1 MKKILAANFAAILA
15 ISMTSC
21 IHTDD
26 QPVGSDQ
33 LIEEVF
39 ELQGFSSVD
48 VGSAMNVV
56 IIESDEF
63 RVTAN
68 GAERDI
74 NDLNIRVINNTLKID
89 YYKRNWLR
97 GLNRKRMDLVIET
110 NALREI
116 DASGASL
123 VEIANFNAFRVLDAD
138 ISGASRL
145 ELNVPADELDLE
157 LSGASVFTMKE
168 NCPVISA
175 DLSGASK
182 LYAFDAAS
190 EKVYLELSG
199 ASKAQVSVSDFL
211 EVEASGASSVVYR
224 GTPRI
229 DQEISGGSKISKD

>member
-1 MKKILAANFAAILA
+1 MKKILVATLAAVLA
-15 ISMTSC
+15 LSLNSC

-33 LIEEVF
+33 LTEEVY
-39 ELQGFSSVD
+39 ELQGFNSVD

-56 IIESDEF
+56 IVESDDF

-97 GLNRKRMDLVIET
+97 SLNRKRMDLVLET

-116 DASGASL
+116 DASGACL
-123 VEIANFNAFRVLDAD
+123 VEIANFSPFRVLDAD

-145 ELNVPADELDLE
+145 
-157 LSGASVFTMKE
+157 
-168 NCPVISA
+168 
-175 DLSGASK
+175 
-182 LYAFDAAS
+182 
-190 EKVYLELSG
+190 
-199 ASKAQVSVSDFL
+199 
-211 EVEASGASSVVYR
+211 
-224 GTPRI
+224 
-229 DQEISGGSKISKD
+229 